1 MKARSITNKKGITLI
16 ELLVALVIGGIII
29 GGIYRLFVD
38 QTKAYTVQD
47 QVVEVQQNVRSGM
60 EILLRDFRMTGFD
73 NDSDPWFI
81 HPPPAP
87 NVSGHPSVS
96 VRDAYTVNGN
106 NSITINYKYFDTA
119 TSQYQIHRVDY
130 WRNDS
135 DPENRKLIRQLT
147 NLTTGVASPQETL
160 LEKVEAQVPLFT
172 YGIDPYVKDT
182 DTDGVADEGDGVVD
196 NWVAGAVGTS
206 NVIAIRVR
214 LTGGPEQVNPQDDRF
229 KALSPRTLDSIVKL
243 RNLR

>member
-73 NDSDPWFI
+73 NDSDPFFV
-81 HPPPAP
+81 HPPA
-87 NVSGHPSVS
+87 SVGKL
-96 VRDAYTVNGN
+96 DAYTVNGN
-106 NSITINYKYFDTA
+106 NSITINYKYFDT
-119 TSQYQIHRVDY
+119 TTLQYQRHRVDY
-130 WRNDS
+130 WRDDS
-135 DPENRKLIRQLT
+135 DADNRKLIRQLT
-147 NLTTGVASPQETL
+147 NQTTGVASPQEIL
-160 LEKVEAQVPLFT
+160 LEKVEPQVPLFT
-172 YGIDPYVKDT
+172 FGVDANS
-182 DTDGVADEGDGVVD
+182 DGAPDAVVA
-196 NWVAGAVGTS
+196 NWPTGTPGLS

-214 LTGGPEQVNPQDDRF
+214 LTGGPEQVNAQDDRF
-229 KALSPRTLDSIVKL
+229 KNLNPRSLDSIVTL
-243 RNLR
+243 RNLK